1 MAKGDRIAIIDGCR
15 TPFLRSGAAYREMMA
30 YAICRHAVKGL
41 VAKTGIPND
50 MVDHVIMG
58 SVLTDVKTT
67 NVAREIMLA
76 AALPNTI
83 PAYTCTVACIS
94 ANAAIISAANLIVN
108 GNADCIIAGGVET
121 FSDPDIKIS
130 KNYRRFIMDLTMF
143 KRPKTVVG
151 KLKLLKGMSF
161 KDFIVPEQP
170 EIGEFS
176 TQLRMGD
183 TADRLAKRLG
193 ISQGNQ
199 DAFAALSHNRA
210 AAAWEKGILKK
221 EVVPVVTPQGRLVDK
236 DNGFRKGVTPEKLAA
251 LKPAFDKRYGTVTAG
266 NSSFLTDGGAAV
278 LLMSETL
285 AKKMR
290 LKPLAY
296 IKSYAFT
303 AQDLWEELLLGP
315 VFSIPKALAMGKL
328 KFKDIGV
335 WEIHEA
341 FGVQMVA
348 VVQLLASDSFCKNRL
363 GLSGKLGEIKLDNL
377 NIYGGSLSLG
387 HPFGA
392 TGARL
397 VTTCANRLRESGKRY
412 GVVAGCA
419 AGAVG
424 NAIILERS

>member
-1 MAKGDRIAIIDGCR
+1 MAKGDRIGIIDGCR
-15 TPFLRSGAAYREMMA
+15 TPFLRSGTEYREMMA
-30 YAICRHAVKGL
+30 YEICRHAVKGL
-41 VAKTGIPND
+41 IAKTGIPNNL
-50 MVDHVIMG
+50 VDHVIMG
-58 SVLTDVKTT
+58 GVANDIATT

-76 AALPNTI
+76 AGLPYTI

-94 ANAAIISAANLIVN
+94 ANAAIISGANLIVN

-130 KNYRRFIMDLTMF
+130 KNYRRFILDLTMF
-143 KRPKTVVG
+143 KRPKGIIG
-151 KLKLLKGMSF
+151 KLKLLKGMSL
-161 KDFIVPEQP
+161 KDFIVPQQP
-170 EIGEFS
+170 AIGEFS
-176 TQLRMGD
+176 TKMRMGD

-193 ISQGNQ
+193 ITKKEQ
-199 DAFAALSHNRA
+199 DEFAALSHNRA
-210 AAAWEKGILKK
+210 ADAWEKGVLKK
-221 EVVPVVTPQGRLVDK
+221 EVVPVVTPQGKLVER
-236 DNGFRKGVTPEKLAA
+236 DNGFRKGTTVEKLTQ

-285 AKKMR
+285 AKKMG

-315 VFSIPKALAMGKL
+315 SFAIPKALAIAKL

-341 FGVQMVA
+341 FGAQMVA
-348 VVQLLASDSFCKNRL
+348 VIKTLASNEFCKNNL
-363 GLSGKLGEIKLDNL
+363 GLPGKLGEIPIDAL
-377 NIYGGSLSLG
+377 NVYGGSLSLG

-392 TGARL
+392 TGGRL

-424 NAIILERS
+424 NAIILERA